1 MKQYNILGGIDNITQ
16 KQKKM
21 NYREL
26 ENEVIKWADNKGI
39 LSNGTPESQANK
51 TIEEALEIYQA
62 IKVNDKAEIIDG
74 LGDVL
79 VTIIIQ
85 AKLQNVDLLECLQTA
100 LNVITKRTG
109 KMVNGEFIK
118 DQIMNYIL
126 KSAEGSYSKDNDSLN
141 KLVVLEI

>member
-1 MKQYNILGGIDNITQ
+1 MKY
-16 KQKKM
+16 K
-21 NYREL
+21 EL

-39 LSNGTPESQANK
+39 LSNGTPYAQANK
-51 TIEEALEIYQA
+51 TIEEANEILSA
-62 IKVNDKAEIIDG
+62 IVDEDKAEIIDG

-109 KMVNGEFIK
+109 RMK
-118 DQIMNYIL
+118 D
-126 KSAEGSYSKDNDSLN
+126 GTFVKD
-141 KLVVLEI
+141 

>member
-1 MKQYNILGGIDNITQ
+1 MKQYNILGGIDNL
-16 KQKKM
+16 KEKKKM
-21 NYREL
+21 KNYKEL

-39 LSNGTPESQANK
+39 LTNGTPYAQANK
-51 TIEEALEIYQA
+51 TIEEANEILSA
-62 IKVNDKAEIIDG
+62 IIDNDKAEIIDG

-109 KMVNGEFIK
+109 YMK
-118 DQIMNYIL
+118 DGMFY
-126 KSAEGSYSKDNDSLN
+126 KD
-141 KLVVLEI
+141 

>member
-1 MKQYNILGGIDNITQ
+1 MKY
-16 KQKKM
+16 K
-21 NYREL
+21 EL
-26 ENEVIKWADNKGI
+26 ETEVIKWADNKGI
-39 LSNGTPESQANK
+39 LSNGTPEAQANK

-85 AKLQNVDLLECLQTA
+85 AKMQDVDLLECLQTA

-109 KMVNGEFIK
+109 KMIGGTFVK
-118 DQIMNYIL
+118 D
-126 KSAEGSYSKDNDSLN
+126 
-141 KLVVLEI
+141 

>member
-1 MKQYNILGGIDNITQ
+1 MKQYNILGGIDNLIE
-16 KQKKM
+16 KKKM
-21 NYREL
+21 KNYKEL
-26 ENEVIKWADNKGI
+26 ETEVIKWADNKGI
-39 LSNGTPESQANK
+39 LSNGTPYAQANK
-51 TIEEALEIYQA
+51 TIEEANEILSA
-62 IKVNDKAEIIDG
+62 IIDNDKAEIIDG

-118 DQIMNYIL
+118 D
-126 KSAEGSYSKDNDSLN
+126 
-141 KLVVLEI
+141 

>member
-1 MKQYNILGGIDNITQ
+1 
-16 KQKKM
+16 M
-21 NYREL
+21 NYKEL

-39 LSNGTPESQANK
+39 LTNGTPEAQANK

-100 LNVITKRTG
+100 LNVINKRTG
-109 KMVNGEFIK
+109 KMIGGTFVK
-118 DQIMNYIL
+118 D
-126 KSAEGSYSKDNDSLN
+126 
-141 KLVVLEI
+141 

>member
-1 MKQYNILGGIDNITQ
+1 MKQYNILGGIDNLTQ

-26 ENEVIKWADNKGI
+26 EKEVIKWADNKGI
-39 LSNGTPESQANK
+39 LANGTPEAQANK

-118 DQIMNYIL
+118 D
-126 KSAEGSYSKDNDSLN
+126 
-141 KLVVLEI
+141 

>member
-1 MKQYNILGGIDNITQ
+1 
-16 KQKKM
+16 M

-26 ENEVIKWADNKGI
+26 ETEVIKWADNKGI
-39 LSNGTPESQANK
+39 LTNGTPEAQANK

-85 AKLQNVDLLECLQTA
+85 AKMQDVDLLECLQTA

-118 DQIMNYIL
+118 D
-126 KSAEGSYSKDNDSLN
+126 
-141 KLVVLEI
+141 

>member
-16 KQKKM
+16 KTKKM
-21 NYREL
+21 NYKEL

-39 LSNGTPESQANK
+39 LSNGTPYAQANNTK
-51 TIEEALEIYQA
+51 EAANEILSA
-62 IKVNDKAEIIDG
+62 IIDNDKAEIIDG

-100 LNVITKRTG
+100 LNVITKR
-109 KMVNGEFIK
+109 NGRMINGTFVK
-118 DQIMNYIL
+118 D
-126 KSAEGSYSKDNDSLN
+126 
-141 KLVVLEI
+141 

>member
-1 MKQYNILGGIDNITQ
+1 MKY
-16 KQKKM
+16 K
-21 NYREL
+21 EL
-26 ENEVIKWADNKGI
+26 ETEVIKWADNKGI
-39 LSNGTPESQANK
+39 LSNGTPEAQANK

-85 AKLQNVDLLECLQTA
+85 AKMQDVDLLECLQTA

-118 DQIMNYIL
+118 D
-126 KSAEGSYSKDNDSLN
+126 
-141 KLVVLEI
+141 

>member
-1 MKQYNILGGIDNITQ
+1 MKQYNILGGIDNITE
-16 KQKKM
+16 KKKM
-21 NYREL
+21 KNYKEL

-39 LSNGTPESQANK
+39 LTNGTPEAQANK

-100 LNVITKRTG
+100 LNVINKRTG
-109 KMVNGEFIK
+109 KMIGGTFVK
-118 DQIMNYIL
+118 D
-126 KSAEGSYSKDNDSLN
+126 
-141 KLVVLEI
+141 

>member
-1 MKQYNILGGIDNITQ
+1 
-16 KQKKM
+16 M

-39 LSNGTPESQANK
+39 LSNGTPEAQANK

-100 LNVITKRTG
+100 LNVITKR
-109 KMVNGEFIK
+109 NGRMINGTFVK
-118 DQIMNYIL
+118 D
-126 KSAEGSYSKDNDSLN
+126 
-141 KLVVLEI
+141 

>member
-21 NYREL
+21 NYKEL

-39 LSNGTPESQANK
+39 LANGTPYAQANK
-51 TIEEALEIYQA
+51 TIEEANEILSA
-62 IKVNDKAEIIDG
+62 IIDNDKAEIIDG
-74 LGDVL
+74 LGDVF
-79 VTIIIQ
+79 VTMIIP

-100 LNVITKRTG
+100 LNVVTKRTV

-118 DQIMNYIL
+118 D
-126 KSAEGSYSKDNDSLN
+126 
-141 KLVVLEI
+141 

>member
-1 MKQYNILGGIDNITQ
+1 
-16 KQKKM
+16 M
-21 NYREL
+21 NYRKL
-26 ENEVIKWADNKGI
+26 ETEVIKWADKKGI
-39 LSNGTPESQANK
+39 LSNGTPEAQANK

-100 LNVITKRTG
+100 LNVITKRSG
-109 KMVNGEFIK
+109 RMINGTFVK
-118 DQIMNYIL
+118 D
-126 KSAEGSYSKDNDSLN
+126 
-141 KLVVLEI
+141 

>member
-39 LSNGTPESQANK
+39 LSNGTPYAQANK
-51 TIEEALEIYQA
+51 TIEEANEILSA
-62 IKVNDKAEIIDG
+62 IIDNDKAEIIDG

-85 AKLQNVDLLECLQTA
+85 AKLHNVDLLECLQTA

-118 DQIMNYIL
+118 D
-126 KSAEGSYSKDNDSLN
+126 
-141 KLVVLEI
+141 

>member
-1 MKQYNILGGIDNITQ
+1 
-16 KQKKM
+16 M

-26 ENEVIKWADNKGI
+26 ETEVIKWADNKGI
-39 LSNGTPESQANK
+39 LTNGTPEAQANK

-118 DQIMNYIL
+118 D
-126 KSAEGSYSKDNDSLN
+126 
-141 KLVVLEI
+141 

>member
-1 MKQYNILGGIDNITQ
+1 MKQYNILGGIDNLTE
-16 KQKKM
+16 KKKM
-21 NYREL
+21 KNYKEL

-39 LSNGTPESQANK
+39 LTNGTPEAQSNK

-118 DQIMNYIL
+118 D
-126 KSAEGSYSKDNDSLN
+126 
-141 KLVVLEI
+141 